1 MFRETTGEG
10 EMNVQEI
17 RSIVGLCAYQDYTF
31 EVQIDHRGAMYLQAH
46 YTEPDVKT
54 EAPEKQFTRRWFL
67 SPAMCKG
74 EIVQTVFK
82 CVLTS
87 MEHRTREHF
96 KYQAR
101 AIFGP
106 HFDVDSLWM
115 ICDDEHLDYRGKRE
129 LMGKEE

>member
-1 MFRETTGEG
+1 
-10 EMNVQEI
+10 MNIQEI
-17 RSIVGLCAYQDYTF
+17 RSVVGLCVFPEYVF
-31 EVQIDHRGAMYLQAH
+31 EVTVDKRGAMYLQAH

-54 EAPEKQFTRRWFL
+54 REPEKQFTRRWFI

-82 CVLTS
+82 CVMTS
-87 MEHRTREHF
+87 MEHRVREHF

-101 AIFGP
+101 PIFGP

-115 ICDDEHLDYRGKRE
+115 ICNEEHLDYRGRANIVA
-129 LMGKEE
+129 EEE